1 MNIKNKYKYYSKYI
15 ENFKN
20 ILDNLDLKKI
30 ENFKQN
36 IILSKRNKILVF
48 GNGAGAAIASHFS
61 NDLTNTKK
69 IKTLSFDNSAH
80 LTCFANDYG
89 YENWVKK
96 TIEIYAEKKD
106 LMIFLSA
113 SGNSK
118 NMVNAAKFCKKKN
131 INFFSI
137 TGFKKNNL
145 LNKNSKNYLWI
156 NSNSFNQVELAQL
169 FVLLIIIDKLNQKI

>member
-1 MNIKNKYKYYSKYI
+1 MNIINEYRYYSKYI
-15 ENFKN
+15 DNFKN

-36 IILSKRNKILVF
+36 IILSKKNKILVF

-156 NSNSFNQVELAQL
+156 NSSSFNQVELAQL

>member
-118 NMVNAAKFCKKKN
+118 NMVNAAKCCKKKN
-131 INFFSI
+131 FNFF
-137 TGFKKNNL
+137 
-145 LNKNSKNYLWI
+145 
-156 NSNSFNQVELAQL
+156 
-169 FVLLIIIDKLNQKI
+169 